1 MKRKAERLVK
11 KKTRLLIEATL
22 GSIRRRTAHKSSFQ
36 LSGAIDKIN
45 NLPIFKLLQ
54 AFKLQQYAKTFTDLG
69 YGFEVYKVALLLPKQ
84 RHGLLNKLNLM
95 PGHRARFI
103 SLFEI
108 IDQIYPKEEKFKMLK
123 EFRKASKHKPST
135 TQTNFA
141 PDINKNDNKDAAAKN
156 TTK

>member
-1 MKRKAERLVK
+1 MPKN
-11 KKTRLLIEATL
+11 
-22 GSIRRRTAHKSSFQ
+22 SFP

-69 YGFEVYKVALLLPKQ
+69 YGFEVYKIALLLPKQ

-95 PGHRARFI
+95 PGHRARFL

-108 IDQIYPKEEKFKMLK
+108 IDQIYPKEEKFKMLR
-123 EFRKASKHKPST
+123 EFKKPNKHKPSN

-141 PDINKNDNKDAAAKN
+141 ADINKNENKDVSGKN
-156 TTK
+156 YTK